1 MEKKIMIV
9 DDEPALV
16 KIARIVLEME
26 DFSVIEA
33 YSGEECII
41 KLNDGAAPDLI
52 LLDINL
58 SKMDGYSVLKKIR
71 ENTKYRDVKII
82 FFSNLGLPEDV
93 KKGLDLGADDFITKP
108 FNIFEIVD
116 AVKKVIQKRIF

>member
-1 MEKKIMIV
+1 
-9 DDEPALV
+9 
-16 KIARIVLEME
+16 
-26 DFSVIEA
+26 
-33 YSGEECII
+33 
-41 KLNDGAAPDLI
+41 
-52 LLDINL
+52 
-58 SKMDGYSVLKKIR
+58 MDGYSVLKKIR

>member
-26 DFSVIEA
+26 DFSVTEA

-58 SKMDGYSVLKKIR
+58 SKMDGYSVFKKIR
-71 ENTKYRDVKII
+71 EDTKYRDVKII

-108 FNIFEIVD
+108 FNVFEIVD